1 MNNIGTLQ
9 RRWSATEPKV
19 YDKETRMVCLDI
31 RPEKGSVG
39 GNVSEDG
46 EQELVDGYSYI
57 EIGIDNNFDYGHVK
71 SQLIEAGFAQK
82 DEFGLLMN
90 AVSSIIS
97 GLEVIAEDNPDVR
110 DILAGEDILDFVD
123 FCEYRK
129 MCADAAKVVMKA
141 YSK

>member
-1 MNNIGTLQ
+1 MNKIGTLQ
-9 RRWSATEPKV
+9 RRWSEQEPKT
-19 YDKETRMVCLDI
+19 YDKETRIVCLDI
-31 RPEKGSVG
+31 QPEKGTKMVG
-39 GNVSEDG
+39 SGEDS
-46 EQELVDGYSYI
+46 ELVDGYSYI
-57 EIGIDNNFDYGHVK
+57 PIQIDRHIDYGHVK

-90 AVSSIIS
+90 AVSSIIG
-97 GLEVIAEDNPDVR
+97 GLEAIAEDNPDVR
-110 DILAGEDILDFVD
+110 EILAGEDILAFVD

>member
-1 MNNIGTLQ
+1 MNKIGTLQ
-9 RRWSATEPKV
+9 RRWSEQEPKT
-19 YDKETRMVCLDI
+19 YDKETRIVCLDI
-31 RPEKGSVG
+31 QPEKGTKMG
-39 GNVSEDG
+39 GSGEDSEP
-46 EQELVDGYSYI
+46 VDGYSYI
-57 EIGIDNNFDYGHVK
+57 PIQIDRHIDYGHVK

-90 AVSSIIS
+90 AVSSIIG
-97 GLEVIAEDNPDVR
+97 GLEVIAEDNSDVR
-110 DILAGEDILDFVD
+110 DILAGEDILAFVD

>member
-1 MNNIGTLQ
+1 MNKIGTLQ
-9 RRWSATEPKV
+9 RRWSEQEPKT
-19 YDKETRMVCLDI
+19 YDKETRIVCLDI
-31 RPEKGSVG
+31 QPEKGTRMG
-39 GNVSEDG
+39 GSGEESEP
-46 EQELVDGYSYI
+46 VDGYSYI
-57 EIGIDNNFDYGHVK
+57 PIQIDRHIDYGHVK

-97 GLEVIAEDNPDVR
+97 GLEVIAEGNPDVR
-110 DILAGEDILDFVD
+110 DILAGEDILAFVD

>member
-1 MNNIGTLQ
+1 MNKIGTLQ
-9 RRWSATEPKV
+9 RRWSEQEPKT
-19 YDKETRMVCLDI
+19 YDKETRIVCLDI
-31 RPEKGSVG
+31 QPEKGTKMG
-39 GNVSEDG
+39 GSGEDSEV
-46 EQELVDGYSYI
+46 VDGYSYI
-57 EIGIDNNFDYGHVK
+57 PIQIDRHIDYGHVK

-90 AVSSIIS
+90 AVSSIIG
-97 GLEVIAEDNPDVR
+97 GLEAIAEDNPDVR
-110 DILAGEDILDFVD
+110 EILAGEDILAFVD

>member
-1 MNNIGTLQ
+1 MNKIGTLQ
-9 RRWSATEPKV
+9 RRWSEQEPKT
-19 YDKETRMVCLDI
+19 YDKETRIVCLDI
-31 RPEKGSVG
+31 QPEKGTKMG
-39 GNVSEDG
+39 GSGEDSEP
-46 EQELVDGYSYI
+46 VDGYSYI
-57 EIGIDNNFDYGHVK
+57 PVQIDRHIDYGHVK

-90 AVSSIIS
+90 AVSSIIR
-97 GLEVIAEDNPDVR
+97 GLEVIAEDNPDVS
-110 DILAGEDILDFVD
+110 DILAGEDILAFVD

>member
-1 MNNIGTLQ
+1 MNKIGTLQ
-9 RRWSATEPKV
+9 RRWSEQEPKT
-19 YDKETRMVCLDI
+19 YDKETRIVCLDI
-31 RPEKGSVG
+31 QPEKGTRMG
-39 GNVSEDG
+39 GSG
-46 EQELVDGYSYI
+46 EESELVDGYSYI
-57 EIGIDNNFDYGHVK
+57 PIQIDRHIDYGHVK

-97 GLEVIAEDNPDVR
+97 GLEVIAEDNPDVS
-110 DILAGEDILDFVD
+110 DILAGEDILAFVD

>member
-1 MNNIGTLQ
+1 MNKIGTLQ
-9 RRWSATEPKV
+9 RRWSEQEPKT
-19 YDKETRMVCLDI
+19 YDKETRIVCLDI
-31 RPEKGSVG
+31 QPEKGTKMG
-39 GNVSEDG
+39 GSGEDSEP
-46 EQELVDGYSYI
+46 VAGYSYI
-57 EIGIDNNFDYGHVK
+57 PIPVDRHIDYGHVK

-90 AVSSIIS
+90 AVSSIIG
-97 GLEVIAEDNPDVR
+97 GLEAIAEDNPDVR
-110 DILAGEDILDFVD
+110 EILAGEDILAFVD

>member
-1 MNNIGTLQ
+1 MNKIGTLQ
-9 RRWSATEPKV
+9 RRWSEQEPKT
-19 YDKETRMVCLDI
+19 YDKETRIVCLDI
-31 RPEKGSVG
+31 QPEKGTKMG
-39 GNVSEDG
+39 GSGEDSEP
-46 EQELVDGYSYI
+46 VDGYSYI
-57 EIGIDNNFDYGHVK
+57 PIQIDRHIDYGHVK

-90 AVSSIIS
+90 AVSSIIG
-97 GLEVIAEDNPDVR
+97 GLEAIAEDNPDVR
-110 DILAGEDILDFVD
+110 EILAGEDILAFVD

>member
-9 RRWSATEPKV
+9 RRWSEQEPKT
-19 YDKETRMVCLDI
+19 YDKETRIVCLDI
-31 RPEKGSVG
+31 QPEKGTKMG
-39 GNVSEDG
+39 GSGEDSEP
-46 EQELVDGYSYI
+46 VDGYSYI
-57 EIGIDNNFDYGHVK
+57 PVQIDRHIDYGHVK

-90 AVSSIIS
+90 AVSSIIG
-97 GLEVIAEDNPDVR
+97 GLEAIAEDNPDVR
-110 DILAGEDILDFVD
+110 EILAGEDILAFVD

-129 MCADAAKVVMKA
+129 MCADAAKLVMKA

>member
-1 MNNIGTLQ
+1 MNKIGTLQ
-9 RRWSATEPKV
+9 RRWSEQEPKT
-19 YDKETRMVCLDI
+19 YDKETRIVCLDI
-31 RPEKGSVG
+31 QPEKGTKMVG
-39 GNVSEDG
+39 SGKDSEV
-46 EQELVDGYSYI
+46 VDGYSYI
-57 EIGIDNNFDYGHVK
+57 PIQIDRHIDYGHVK

-90 AVSSIIS
+90 AVSSIIG
-97 GLEVIAEDNPDVR
+97 GLEAIAEDNPDVR
-110 DILAGEDILDFVD
+110 EILAGEDILAFVD

>member
-1 MNNIGTLQ
+1 MNKIGTLQ
-9 RRWSATEPKV
+9 RRWSEQEPKT
-19 YDKETRMVCLDI
+19 YDKETRIVCLDI
-31 RPEKGSVG
+31 QPEKGTRMG
-39 GNVSEDG
+39 GSG
-46 EQELVDGYSYI
+46 EESELVDGYSYI
-57 EIGIDNNFDYGHVK
+57 PIQIDRHIDYGHVK

-90 AVSSIIS
+90 AVSSIIG
-97 GLEVIAEDNPDVR
+97 GLEAISEDNPDVR
-110 DILAGEDILDFVD
+110 DILAGEDILAFVD